1 MQLFAIER
9 TGPGRLWTATAPNA
23 DDLAADLQHAR
34 TQGADVVV
42 SMLGTLEARLL
53 RLAGEGEAAASAG
66 LAFHRLPTTD
76 FGTPEKTA
84 ARTVAEQLHAHL
96 AAGEGVVV
104 HCRGGVGRSSVLAAL
119 VLGLEG
125 VPVDEAWQRIG
136 SARGASVP
144 ETAAQRRFVDHCLGT
159 N

>member
-84 ARTVAEQLHAHL
+84 ARTVAEQLRAHL

-125 VPVDEAWQRIG
+125 VPVDEAWHRIG
-136 SARGASVP
+136 SARGSS
-144 ETAAQRRFVDHCLGT
+144 CLLYT
-159 N
+159 SRCV